1 MACITPLVTVKG
13 FKKRCTSIAMDRTD
27 YNVLYNN
34 SEQDGN
40 VGSVDEDTDCD
51 DGVNNTDW

>member
-1 MACITPLVTVKG
+1 MACIPPLVTVNG
-13 FKKRCTSIAMDRTD
+13 FKKCCTSIAMDRAD

-40 VGSVDEDTDCD
+40 VGSADEDK
-51 DGVNNTDW
+51 